1 VIWAWTIG
9 VGLALAALPFAVW
22 LNVLAGVPL
31 LSHAS
36 GLQPDAVFVASYAVV
51 GLFITHRVHG
61 NRLGPLLCLIAILQA
76 AAGLATAYAAYGIG
90 VRVGG
95 LSYDDVL
102 FKLSG
107 PLFVASFMSFT
118 VWLPLWFPTGK
129 VAARPF
135 TLVGSLGVGA
145 IVAISA
151 GMVRLRGWPAM
162 AFFTGEPLPAFASTM
177 FRISDDLQQILP
189 WFALATLAYRYRL
202 SDRTE
207 RRQLRWFIIA
217 AVSIAITVADAIG
230 SVPSWLDGVR
240 QIPWIPVA
248 IAVAIWHDGLYDL
261 NLLIR
266 RSVVYGVLLAMILA
280 VYVAVVEL
288 AAVAFNAR
296 GIAPSLIATA
306 LVALAVQPTRIRL
319 ERHAERIVY
328 GGRRDP
334 RRALV
339 HMGERLRSSN
349 ADDMLLVLCG
359 AVVEGARV
367 PGAAI
372 VLPSGAQ
379 AQAGTVEFVVEEFPL
394 VHTGVPVGRLRVAAH
409 PGERSLDRAARTV
422 VTTILPVA
430 SAAVHAW
437 SLADEVTQSRQR
449 LVSAREEERRRLR
462 RDLHDGL
469 GPALAG
475 IALEIQAAQSLLDV
489 DRAAAVQMLQAAEGW
504 ARDAISEIR
513 RVVYGLRPPAL
524 DQLGL
529 VRAIEEHAAALD
541 TLPLRISISA
551 DGPFRSLP
559 AATEVAAYLI
569 TLEALTNVVHHAK
582 ATTCRIALTVTCDE
596 VELEIVDN
604 GQGIAAGAHH
614 GVGLSS
620 MRERAEELGG
630 SVVVSPAAPGTRVG
644 ARIPLGIR

>member
-1 VIWAWTIG
+1 
-9 VGLALAALPFAVW
+9 L
-22 LNVLAGVPL
+22 
-31 LSHAS
+31 
-36 GLQPDAVFVASYAVV
+36 
-51 GLFITHRVHG
+51 
-61 NRLGPLLCLIAILQA
+61 
-76 AAGLATAYAAYGIG
+76 
-90 VRVGG
+90 
-95 LSYDDVL
+95 
-102 FKLSG
+102 
-107 PLFVASFMSFT
+107 
-118 VWLPLWFPTGK
+118 
-129 VAARPF
+129 
-135 TLVGSLGVGA
+135 
-145 IVAISA
+145 
-151 GMVRLRGWPAM
+151 
-162 AFFTGEPLPAFASTM
+162 
-177 FRISDDLQQILP
+177 
-189 WFALATLAYRYRL
+189 
-202 SDRTE
+202 
-207 RRQLRWFIIA
+207 
-217 AVSIAITVADAIG
+217 
-230 SVPSWLDGVR
+230 
-240 QIPWIPVA
+240 A

-266 RSVVYGVLLAMILA
+266 RSVVYGLLLAMILA

-319 ERHAERIVY
+319 ERYAERIVY

-339 HMGERLRSSN
+339 DMGERLRSSN
-349 ADDMLLVLCG
+349 ADDMLIALCG

-379 AQAGTVEFVVEEFPL
+379 AQVGTVDFVVEEFPL
-394 VHTGVPVGRLRVAAH
+394 VHTGVPVGCLRVAAH
-409 PGERSLDRAARTV
+409 PGERALDRAARTV

-430 SAAVHAW
+430 TAAVHAW

-449 LVSAREEERRRLR
+449 LVGAREEERRRLR

-475 IALEIQAAQSLLDV
+475 ITLEIQAAQSLLDV
-489 DRAAAVQMLQAAEGW
+489 DRAAAVQMLQSAEGW
-504 ARDAISEIR
+504 ARDAISEVR

-529 VRAIEEHAAALD
+529 VRAIEEHAASLD
-541 TLPLRISISA
+541 ALPLRISISA
-551 DGPFRSLP
+551 DGPLRSLP
-559 AATEVAAYLI
+559 AAAEVAAYLI

-582 ATTCRIALTVTCDE
+582 ATTCRIALTVTGDE
-596 VELEIVDN
+596 VELEVVDN

-630 SVVVSPAAPGTRVG
+630 SVVVGPAAPGTRVE
-644 ARIPLGIR
+644 ARIPLGVR